1 MISFQYYPGFYPG
14 YFFCLFFYY
23 SVFHTY
29 ILFLWINKDDLSM
42 KNKLFGGNDN
52 ES

>member
-1 MISFQYYPGFYPG
+1 MISILLPGILSRVF
-14 YFFCLFFYY
+14 FFCLYFYY
-23 SVFHTY
+23 SLFHIY
-29 ILFLWINKDDLSM
+29 ILFLWINNDDLSM

>member
-1 MISFQYYPGFYPG
+1 MISILLPGILSRV
-14 YFFCLFFYY
+14 FFVYFFYY